1 MAEPP
6 AGSVPFS
13 FDSKFVVDN
22 EALTKAEYILTD
34 KISGVETVAIA
45 PDGQLGLVD
54 KLGRVSKRSRI
65 QLSITQCSNAT
76 STVQSP
82 QQ

>member
-34 KISGVETVAIA
+34 KIAGVETVAIA

-54 KLGRVSKRSRI
+54 KLGRVSKRSSI
-65 QLSITQCSNAT
+65 LILSSTKCSDAT
-76 STVQSP
+76 STL
-82 QQ
+82 